1 MQTEREK
8 KQQPEPNWL
17 DVCIEQGPTVP
28 GCKLC
33 ASMDPL
39 SKENIT
45 ASSRINSDIAQQ
57 SAVTPLRHS
66 ILGVVSDVAMG

>member
-1 MQTEREK
+1 VQTEREK
-8 KQQPEPNWL
+8 KQQPEPRL
-17 DVCIEQGPTVP
+17 DVCIEQ

-45 ASSRINSDIAQQ
+45 ASNRINSDIAQQ